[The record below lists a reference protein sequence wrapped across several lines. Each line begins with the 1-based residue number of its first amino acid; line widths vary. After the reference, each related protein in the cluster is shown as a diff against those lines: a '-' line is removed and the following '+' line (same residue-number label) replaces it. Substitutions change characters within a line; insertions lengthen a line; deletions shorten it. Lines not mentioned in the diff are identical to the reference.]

1 MPTLEAEGG
10 VMKTVLS
17 RNEFVKSHAL
27 GNDYIVLDGLQLS
40 FPLSSEAVRTICD
53 YHFGIGSDGI
63 LLVVPAEAADFG
75 VRIFNPDGG
84 EAEKSGNGIR
94 ILAKFLWDHGYA
106 PKPEFTISTL
116 GGLVRARLDLDGE
129 RVRMITADMGRAT
142 FVSEDIPV
150 VGPRREVVGE
160 PLAVDGEQLTVT
172 CVSVG
177 NPHCVILTQSLDEA
191 RVKRLGPK
199 IERHASFPKRINVQ
213 FAKVVA
219 RDRVSIM
226 IWERGAGWTLASGTS
241 SCGVVSAC
249 VKNGLTDRR
258 VTVESPGGELTVTV
272 TENWDLTLTGPV
284 SEIGRGTLSADLVKG
299 LTR

>member
-1 MPTLEAEGG
+1 MAPLAT
-10 VMKTVLS
+10 
-17 RNEFVKSHAL
+17 NEFVKSHAL
-27 GNDYIVLDGLQLS
+27 GNDYIVLDGSRLS
-40 FPLSSEAVRTICD
+40 FPLTPEAVRTICD

-63 LLVVPAEAADFG
+63 LLVVPGENADFG

-106 PKPEFTISTL
+106 PRPDFTIATL
-116 GGLVRARLDLDGE
+116 GGLVRARLDVEGK

-142 FVSEDIPV
+142 FVSEEIPV
-150 VGPRREVVGE
+150 AGPRREVVGE
-160 PLAVDGEQLTVT
+160 PLLVDGERLIVT

-177 NPHCVILTQSLDEA
+177 NPHCVILADSLDEA

-199 IERHASFPKRINVQ
+199 IEHHPSFPKRINVQ
-213 FAKVVA
+213 FAQVLA

-249 VKNGLTDRR
+249 VKHGLTDRR
-258 VTVESPGGELTVTV
+258 VTVQSPGGELTVAV
-272 TENWDLTLTGPV
+272 AASWDLTLTGPV
-284 SEIGRGTLSADLVKG
+284 SEIGRGTLSSDLVEG
-299 LTR
+299 LKR

>member
-1 MPTLEAEGG
+1 MARLT
-10 VMKTVLS
+10 TD
-17 RNEFVKSHAL
+17 EFVKSHAL
-27 GNDYIVLDGLQLS
+27 GNDYIVLDGSQLS
-40 FPLSSEAVRTICD
+40 FRLTPEAVRTICD

-63 LLVVPAEAADFG
+63 LLVVPGENADFG

-106 PKPEFTISTL
+106 PRPEFTIATL
-116 GGLVRARLDLDGE
+116 GGLVRARLDLEGT

-142 FVSEDIPV
+142 FVSEEIPV
-150 VGPRREVVGE
+150 AGPRRDVVGE
-160 PLAVDGEQLTVT
+160 PLVVDGERLIVT

-177 NPHCVILTQSLDEA
+177 NPHCVILTDSLDEA

-199 IERHASFPKRINVQ
+199 IEHHPSFPKRINVQ
-213 FAKVVA
+213 FAKVLA
-219 RDRVSIM
+219 RDRVAIM

-249 VKNGLTDRR
+249 VKNGLSDRR
-258 VTVESPGGELTVTV
+258 VTVQCPGGDLTVSV
-272 TENWDLTLTGPV
+272 AENWDLTLTGPV
-284 SEIGRGTLSADLVKG
+284 SEIGRGTLSADLVEG
-299 LTR
+299 VTR

>member
-1 MPTLEAEGG
+1 MTRL
-10 VMKTVLS
+10 TT
-17 RNEFVKSHAL
+17 NEFVKSHAL
-27 GNDYIVLDGLQLS
+27 GNDYIVLDGSQLS
-40 FPLSSEAVRTICD
+40 FRLTPEAVRTICD

-63 LLVVPAEAADFG
+63 LLVVPAENADFG

-106 PKPEFTISTL
+106 PRPDFTIATL
-116 GGLVRARLDLDGE
+116 GGLVRARLDLDGT

-142 FVSEDIPV
+142 FVSEEIPV
-150 VGPRREVVGE
+150 AGPRREVVGE
-160 PLAVDGEQLTVT
+160 PLVVDGERLIVT

-177 NPHCVILTQSLDEA
+177 NPHCVVLTDTLDEA

-199 IERHASFPKRINVQ
+199 IERHPSFPRRINVQ
-213 FAKVVA
+213 FAKVLA
-219 RDRVSIM
+219 RDRVAIM

-272 TENWDLTLTGPV
+272 AENWDLTLTGPV
-284 SEIGRGTLSADLVKG
+284 SEIGRGTLSADLVEG
-299 LTR
+299 VTQ

>member
-1 MPTLEAEGG
+1 MARLT
-10 VMKTVLS
+10 T
-17 RNEFVKSHAL
+17 NEFVKSHAL
-27 GNDYIVLDGLQLS
+27 GNDYIVLDGSQLS
-40 FPLSSEAVRTICD
+40 FRLTPEVVRTICD

-63 LLVVPAEAADFG
+63 LLVVPGENADFG

-106 PKPEFTISTL
+106 SRPDFTITTL
-116 GGLVRARLDLDGE
+116 GGLVRARLDVEGR

-142 FVSEDIPV
+142 FVSDAIPV
-150 VGPRREVVGE
+150 AGPRREVVGE
-160 PLAVDGEQLTVT
+160 PLVVDGEQLIVT

-177 NPHCVILTQSLDEA
+177 NPHCVILADSLDEA

-199 IERHASFPKRINVQ
+199 IEHHPSFPKRINVQ
-213 FAKVVA
+213 FAKVLA
-219 RDRVSIM
+219 RDRVAIM

-258 VTVESPGGELTVTV
+258 VTVECPGGALTVAV
-272 TENWDLTLTGPV
+272 AENWDLTLTGPV
-284 SEIGRGTLSADLVKG
+284 SEIGRGRLSADLVEG
-299 LTR
+299 VMR

>member
-1 MPTLEAEGG
+1 MARLT
-10 VMKTVLS
+10 T
-17 RNEFVKSHAL
+17 NEFVKSHAL
-27 GNDYIVLDGLQLS
+27 GNDYIVLDGSQLS
-40 FPLSSEAVRTICD
+40 FRLTPEAVRTICD

-63 LLVVPAEAADFG
+63 LLVVPGESADFG

-106 PKPEFTISTL
+106 PRPDFTISTL
-116 GGLVRARLDLDGE
+116 GGRVRARLDVEGG
-129 RVRMITADMGRAT
+129 RVRTITADMGRAT
-142 FVSEDIPV
+142 FVSEEIPV
-150 VGPRREVVGE
+150 AGPRREVVGE
-160 PLAVDGEQLTVT
+160 SLVVDGERLTVT

-177 NPHCVILTQSLDEA
+177 NPHCVILADSLDEA

-199 IERHASFPKRINVQ
+199 IEHHPSFPKRINVQ
-213 FAKVVA
+213 FATVLA
-219 RDRVSIM
+219 RDRVAIM

-258 VTVESPGGELTVTV
+258 VTVQSPGGELTVAVSET
-272 TENWDLTLTGPV
+272 WDLTLTGPV
-284 SEIGRGTLSADLVKG
+284 SEIGRGALSADLVEG

>member
-1 MPTLEAEGG
+1 MD
-10 VMKTVLS
+10 
-17 RNEFVKSHAL
+17 EFVKSHAL
-27 GNDYIVLDGLQLS
+27 GNDYIVLDGSQLS
-40 FPLSSEAVRTICD
+40 FRLTSEAVRTICD

-63 LLVVPAEAADFG
+63 LLVAPGENADFG

-106 PKPEFTISTL
+106 PRPEFTIATL
-116 GGLVRARLDLDGE
+116 GGLVRARLDLDGD

-142 FVSEDIPV
+142 FVSEEIPV
-150 VGPRREVVGE
+150 TGPRREVVGE
-160 PLAVDGEQLTVT
+160 PLEVDGERLIVT

-177 NPHCVILTQSLDEA
+177 NPHCVILTDTLDEA

-199 IERHASFPKRINVQ
+199 IEHHPSFPKRINVQ
-213 FAKVVA
+213 FAKVLN
-219 RDRVSIM
+219 RDRISIM

-258 VTVESPGGELTVTV
+258 VTVESPGGELTVAV
-272 TENWDLTLTGPV
+272 AASWDLTLTGPV
-284 SEIGRGTLSADLVKG
+284 SEIGRGTLSADLVEG
-299 LTR
+299 LKR

>member
-1 MPTLEAEGG
+1 MARLT
-10 VMKTVLS
+10 T
-17 RNEFVKSHAL
+17 NEFVKSHAL
-27 GNDYIVLDGLQLS
+27 GNDYIVLDGSQLS
-40 FPLSSEAVRTICD
+40 FPLTPEAVRTICD

-63 LLVVPAEAADFG
+63 LLVVPGQGADFG

-106 PKPEFTISTL
+106 PRPDFTIATL
-116 GGLVRARLDLDGE
+116 GGLVRARLDLEGN

-142 FVSEDIPV
+142 FVSEEIPV
-150 VGPRREVVGE
+150 TGPRREVVGE
-160 PLAVDGEQLTVT
+160 SLVVDGERLIVT

-177 NPHCVILTQSLDEA
+177 NPHCVVLTDTLDEA

-199 IERHASFPKRINVQ
+199 IEHHPSFPRRINVQ
-213 FAKVVA
+213 FARVLA

-249 VKNGLTDRR
+249 VKNGLTDSR
-258 VTVESPGGELTVTV
+258 VTVESPGGELTVIV
-272 TENWDLTLTGPV
+272 APNWDLTLTGPV
-284 SEIGRGTLSADLVKG
+284 SEIGRGTLSADLVEG
-299 LTR
+299 LKR